1 MVLNLIRHLLRNAG
15 GRWMLP
21 LHCRPWQPVHWW
33 LRHFVRRLLFL
44 TNHGVALSLDREAEQ
59 EIH

>member
-1 MVLNLIRHLLRNAG
+1 
-15 GRWMLP
+15 MLP

-44 TNHGVALSLDREAEQ
+44 TIHGVALSLDREAEQ